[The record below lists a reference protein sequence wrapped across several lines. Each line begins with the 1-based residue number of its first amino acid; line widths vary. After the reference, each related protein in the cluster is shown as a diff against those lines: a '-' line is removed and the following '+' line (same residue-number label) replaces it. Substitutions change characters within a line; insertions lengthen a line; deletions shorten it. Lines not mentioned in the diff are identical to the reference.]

1 VAYNALWGI
10 ILIFF
15 LAHLAVLLLLI
26 RRVLS
31 APTTTVMIGLTALE
45 AILAGLHMLTWG
57 GMPPFWAW
65 LFGLNN
71 ELALGTMVS
80 SAQYIAVGLL
90 AAIIAFRAPLDS
102 AWKRAYWLL
111 AAAVVIFFGLDE
123 YFTIHEPIGEPLWL
137 YLYAAGGAIFGGL
150 SVLAYWVGFR
160 ENRLLFA
167 MLLGGLAVTA
177 GAGLGMDALNFALL
191 CRPQLLG
198 AACEHLWP
206 LEEYFEMA
214 GVTLVLGGMLSY
226 AWANLGDGA
235 RRRAMRITA
244 AGAGL
249 WMLILVGNLWL
260 FPGWEARLAAAPVQA
275 IYLDDTLELVGYRA
289 SPDVAGPGDS
299 FDLTLYWRARRPLDD
314 AYLVSVHLLDTLDN
328 SSVAQRDASLEA
340 DYHESAV
347 PDMAWLPGVV
357 VRERFRLSI
366 PEDLATPQSLRV
378 MVRVWHNERDV
389 LITQT
394 DRQVIGEDTI
404 ILYQLPLIA
413 GGAVPD
419 PVTPADYRFQGDFT
433 LYGYLLP
440 GAGLPGEPL
449 ALQFWWRTDSAV
461 SVELHQYVHLFRV
474 DDSTVLTFDRPPFG
488 GQFPTFDWPGGV
500 ALLDEW
506 EIILP
511 EDIQPGDYAVYTG
524 LYDPQTL
531 TRQPVT
537 DAAGQP
543 VTDNN
548 IFLGTV
554 SVGQ

>member
-1 VAYNALWGI
+1 MAYNALWGI
-10 ILIFF
+10 MLVFF

-26 RRVLS
+26 RRYLS
-31 APTTTVMIGLTALE
+31 PPTTTVMIGLTALE
-45 AILAGLHMLTWG
+45 ASLAGLHMLTWG

-90 AAIIAFRAPLDS
+90 GGMIAFRAPLDTP
-102 AWKRAYWLL
+102 WKRAYWLVVT
-111 AAAVVIFFGLDE
+111 AVFLFFGLDE

-137 YLYAAGGAIFGGL
+137 YIYAAGGVIFAGL
-150 SVLAYWVGFR
+150 SALAYWFGFR
-160 ENRLLFA
+160 QNRLLFLL
-167 MLLGGLAVTA
+167 LLGGLGVMA

-191 CRPQLLG
+191 CRPGALG
-198 AACEHLWP
+198 AVCERLWP

-214 GVTLVLGGMLSY
+214 GVTLVLGGLLSY

-235 RRRAMRITA
+235 RRWTARIAA

-249 WMLILVGNLWL
+249 WTLVLVGNLWL
-260 FPGWEARLAAAPVQA
+260 FPGWEARLAAAPVEA
-275 IYLDDTLELVGYRA
+275 VYLDDTLELVGYRG

-328 SSVAQRDASLEA
+328 SSVAQRDSSLEA
-340 DYHESAV
+340 DYRESPV
-347 PDMAWLPGVV
+347 PDVAWLPGVV

-389 LITQT
+389 LITRT

-413 GGAVPD
+413 GGAAPD

-433 LYGYLLP
+433 LYGYSLP
-440 GAGLPGEPL
+440 GAAAPGEPL

-474 DDSTVLTFDRPPFG
+474 DDSTVYTFDRPPFG

-500 ALLDEW
+500 TLLDGW

-531 TRQPVT
+531 TRQPVLDT
-537 DAAGQP
+537 AGQP
-543 VTDNN
+543 VTDDN

-554 SVGQ
+554 SVGP